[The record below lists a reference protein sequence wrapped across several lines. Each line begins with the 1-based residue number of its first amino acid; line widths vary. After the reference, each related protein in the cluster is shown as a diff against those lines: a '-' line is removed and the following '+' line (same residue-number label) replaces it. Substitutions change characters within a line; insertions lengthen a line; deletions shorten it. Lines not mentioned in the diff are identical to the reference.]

1 MTRRCRAFIRYVA
14 RMMNARVIKG
24 RRRRRRR
31 LRRIRNRIT
40 RLFMFDM
47 MIQISSM
54 CICVQDATRYGTPN
68 NNNGGNDVMDAVV
81 LFFYMF
87 TM

>member
-1 MTRRCRAFIRYVA
+1 MTRRCRVFIRYVA

-31 LRRIRNRIT
+31 RRRWRRIRNRIT

-54 CICVQDATRYGTPN
+54 CIYVQDVTRYGIQN
-68 NNNGGNDVMDAVV
+68 NNNLAM
-81 LFFYMF
+81 
-87 TM
+87 TR

>member
-1 MTRRCRAFIRYVA
+1 MTRRCRALIRYVV

-31 LRRIRNRIT
+31 RRIRNRIT

-47 MIQISSM
+47 MIQISSL
-54 CICVQDATRYGTPN
+54 CICVQDVIRYGIPN
-68 NNNGGNDVMDAVV
+68 NNNLAMTRSSYFFTFCDV
-81 LFFYMF
+81 
-87 TM
+87 TQ

>member
-1 MTRRCRAFIRYVA
+1 MTRRCRVFIRYVA

-31 LRRIRNRIT
+31 RRIRNRIT

-54 CICVQDATRYGTPN
+54 CIYVQDATRYGTQN
-68 NNNGGNDVMDAVV
+68 NNNLEM
-81 LFFYMF
+81 
-87 TM
+87 TR

>member
-1 MTRRCRAFIRYVA
+1 MTRRCRVFIRYVA

-31 LRRIRNRIT
+31 RRRCRRIRNRIT

-54 CICVQDATRYGTPN
+54 CIYVQDATRYGTQN
-68 NNNGGNDVMDAVV
+68 NNNLEM
-81 LFFYMF
+81 
-87 TM
+87 TR

>member
-1 MTRRCRAFIRYVA
+1 MTRRCRVFIRYVA

-24 RRRRRRR
+24 RRRRRRQR
-31 LRRIRNRIT
+31 WRRIRNRIT

-54 CICVQDATRYGTPN
+54 CIYVQDATRYGTQN
-68 NNNGGNDVMDAVV
+68 NNNLEM
-81 LFFYMF
+81 
-87 TM
+87 TR

>member
-1 MTRRCRAFIRYVA
+1 MTRRCRVFIRYVA

-31 LRRIRNRIT
+31 RWRRIRNRIT

-54 CICVQDATRYGTPN
+54 CIYVQDATNYGTQN
-68 NNNGGNDVMDAVV
+68 NNNLEM
-81 LFFYMF
+81 
-87 TM
+87 TR